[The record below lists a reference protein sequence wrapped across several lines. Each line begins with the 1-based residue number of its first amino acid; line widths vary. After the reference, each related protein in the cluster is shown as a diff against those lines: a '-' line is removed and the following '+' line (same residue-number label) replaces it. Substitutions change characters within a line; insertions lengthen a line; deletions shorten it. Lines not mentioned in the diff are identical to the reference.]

1 MNEEEERVLRNVLAY
16 RPQYYGF
23 RISTILMLMISSSL
37 LLILIK
43 IFNVYAFII
52 IPPLIIMLHSRSRK
66 GMIRLIQRI
75 KRDRPLDSVIIRSE
89 GLTMI
94 KVQNSTAVLAKMKTD
109 YDNHAGTF
117 GEISE
122 FISDL
127 MKTGLNITAYSI
139 PHRPEEKRSE
149 DPVIKG
155 KVYYSTYLFLWNA
168 TNDIKNLKQSV
179 KQIPGE
185 GKKVHLYFNIED
197 SDIDNI
203 HRIFHRSVLSPRKNY
218 LSGEMNRSIFSLID
232 AEKPAFPTYCEA
244 IEMSD
249 IHAVVKFSMKQMNRE
264 RLLRIASSRIADINF
279 ELKQR
284 KNRNENTEYL
294 NSVMKSAEKLSNEY
308 RKDEAQILL
317 CGLDFMV
324 IHNTPYGL
332 THEISKLDR
341 GLKIAGMRAK
351 NMSEAGT
358 KSIFRFEDFRRENIA
373 YPMDRISISSFFP
386 AYFSS
391 EELSGIFL
399 GMNEYTGKPIF
410 LDYFEHPSYNF
421 VITGETGSGKSHF
434 AGLLIK
440 RISGSEYSRVLVL
453 DPLSEYHCQDYS
465 GPCIEMTLEE
475 YIEELNTSRE
485 KIESARVIIVKYNL
499 IKFEIDDNAG
509 LDLARS
515 ISEYMSMVEGRKTVI
530 IEEANIM
537 LRNDQTLKIIE
548 NTVRHSRHFET
559 AVVII
564 TQSIEDIRLGATIE
578 ENSIHKFFFRNSRN
592 TEGIEK
598 YIPEEE
604 DMTRLA
610 GGKNRKFSECF
621 YLYEDK
627 YTKLLIAA
635 SD

>member
-1 MNEEEERVLRNVLAY
+1 MNDEVEKVLRNVLAY

-23 RISTILMLMISSSL
+23 RINTIIILMISSSL

-43 IFNVYAFII
+43 IFGVYALII
-52 IPPLIIMLHSRSRK
+52 IPPLIMVLHPGSRK
-66 GMIRLIQRI
+66 GIIKLIQRI
-75 KRDRPLDSVIIRSE
+75 KRDRLLDPVIIRSE

-94 KVQNSTAVLAKMKTD
+94 KIQNSTAVLAKMKTD

-117 GEISE
+117 SEISE

-127 MKTGLNITAYSI
+127 MKTGLNITAYSV
-139 PHRPEEKRSE
+139 PHLPEKKKPE

-155 KVYYSTYLFLWNA
+155 KLYYSTYLFLWNA
-168 TNDIKNLKQSV
+168 ANDIKNLKQTV
-179 KQIPGE
+179 KQIPWE
-185 GKKVHLYFNIED
+185 GKKVHLYFDIED
-197 SDIDNI
+197 SDIDKI
-203 HRIFHRSVLSPRKNY
+203 YQIFHRSVLSPRKNY

-244 IEMSD
+244 LEISD
-249 IHAVVKFSMKQMNRE
+249 IPAVVKFSMKQMNRQ

-284 KNRNENTEYL
+284 KSRNENTEYL
-294 NSVMKSAEKLSNEY
+294 NSVMKSAEKLSDES

-324 IHNTPYGL
+324 IHNAPYGL
-332 THEISKLDR
+332 TREISKLDR

-351 NMSEAGT
+351 NMSDAGT
-358 KSIFRFEDFRRENIA
+358 KSIFRFEDFRSENIA

-410 LDYFEHPSYNF
+410 LDYFEHSSYNF

-434 AGLLIK
+434 TGLLIK
-440 RISGSEYSRVLVL
+440 RISSSEYSRVLVL
-453 DPLSEYHCQDYS
+453 DPLNEYHCQDYS
-465 GPCIEMTLEE
+465 GSCIEMTLEK
-475 YIEELNTSRE
+475 YIEELHKSSE
-485 KIESARVIIVKYNL
+485 KIESARIIIVKYDL
-499 IKFEIDDNAG
+499 IKFEIDDHTG

-515 ISEYMSMVEGRKTVI
+515 ISEYMSIIKDRKTII

-564 TQSIEDIRLGATIE
+564 TQSIDDIRLGATIE

-592 TEGIEK
+592 TERIEK
-598 YIPEEE
+598 YIPEGE
-604 DMTRLA
+604 DMTKLA
-610 GGKNRKFSECF
+610 GGKNRKFSECY
-621 YLYEDK
+621 YLYGDR
-627 YTKLLIAA
+627 YTKLLIAGN
-635 SD
+635 D